1 METSLETLLFG
12 EDAPRLVNAVVE
24 VPVGSRNKYEYEPD
38 LGVIVRDSVLPG
50 AFRYP
55 ADISGLGDLPKENLR
70 EIEQFFEVYKRLEG
84 DEEVE
89 IFGWMNL
96 DETHELIRECAQAYA
111 RAWVLIAPLRA
122 PIHRGAQGYPE

>member
-12 EDAPRLVNAVVE
+12 EDTPRLVNAVVE
-24 VPVGSRNKYEYEPD
+24 VPVGSRNKYKYEPD
-38 LGVIVRDSVLPG
+38 LGVIVRDSVLPD

-89 IFGWMNL
+89 IFGWINL

-111 RAWVLIAPLRA
+111 RA
-122 PIHRGAQGYPE
+122 